1 MKTYELKGRLIG
13 KAHTLIDMY
22 FDGKGIVDI
31 LANSTMKAYLATNE
45 HAIDGMIKAFAGN
58 GDDID
63 IEKIKD
69 IYVSNMPDDGVYIDV
84 RDFIRND
91 YVSSLMPDRCLH
103 ITKKDIEEIMSENNS
118 GD

>member
-31 LANSTMKAYLATNE
+31 LAKSTMKAYLATNE
-45 HAIDGMIKAFAGN
+45 HTIDGMLKAFTGN
-58 GDDID
+58 SDEID

-69 IYVSNMPDDGVYIDV
+69 IYVSSIPEDGVYIDV
-84 RDFIRND
+84 RDFIKND

-103 ITKKDIEEIMSENNS
+103 ITKKDVEEIMSESNS
-118 GD
+118 GN